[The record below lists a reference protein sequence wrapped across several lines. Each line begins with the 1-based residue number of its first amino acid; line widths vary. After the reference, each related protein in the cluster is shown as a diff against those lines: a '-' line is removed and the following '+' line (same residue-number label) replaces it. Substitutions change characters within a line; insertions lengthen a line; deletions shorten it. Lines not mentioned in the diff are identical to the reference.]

1 MRTLLI
7 ITLVVAVIAVFVNDA
22 GRYGNTRYDLSKV
35 TEDVADAVASSV
47 GGKTRDQA
55 AAMAAAMALK
65 SGFTVYQYDQ
75 DKQGIRVWTEATVP
89 GTWVLGPFMAWR
101 AGKPL
106 GTPLVIRD
114 YAASV
119 YR

>member
-7 ITLVVAVIAVFVNDA
+7 ITLVVALIAVFVNDG
-22 GRYGNTRYDLSKV
+22 GRYSNTKYDLGTV
-35 TEDVADAVASSV
+35 TEDVADLVANSA

-55 AAMAAAMALK
+55 AAIAAAMALK
-65 SGFTVYQYDQ
+65 NGFKVYQYDQ
-75 DKQGIRVWTEATVP
+75 DKQGIRVWTEGIVS

-106 GTPLVIRD
+106 GTPLVVRD
-114 YAASV
+114 YAASG